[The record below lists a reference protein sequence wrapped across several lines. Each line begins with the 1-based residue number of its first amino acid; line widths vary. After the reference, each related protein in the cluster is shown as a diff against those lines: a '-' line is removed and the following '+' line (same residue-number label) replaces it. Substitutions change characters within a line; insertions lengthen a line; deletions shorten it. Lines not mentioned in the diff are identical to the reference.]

1 MPRLWA
7 YVALR
12 VLFVALCVLMVA
24 TPAVACSP
32 LPPVLAAL
40 PQVSVVIQRDGVPKV
55 AINAR
60 LAKDA
65 TARAAG
71 FQQVCPR
78 QIKTMAILFVFD
90 GPFGGVFHMRN
101 VLGPLDILFAD
112 KAGIV
117 LDAQTMA
124 VYSKEN
130 VETVYSPGRSFYYA
144 LEIAAGRLGASVQE
158 LIGARLRIKGVIPQ

>member
-1 MPRLWA
+1 MPRLWG
-7 YVALR
+7 
-12 VLFVALCVLMVA
+12 FVALYALMIG
-24 TPAVACSP
+24 TPVVACNP

-40 PQVSVVIQRDGVPKV
+40 PQVSVVIQRDGGSKQM
-55 AINAR
+55 ITAR
-60 LAKDA
+60 LAKTA
-65 TARAAG
+65 TGRAAG

-117 LDAQTMA
+117 LDAQTME

-130 VETVYSPGRSFYYA
+130 ARPVYSPGKGFHYA
-144 LEIAAGRLGASVQE
+144 LEIAAGRLGASIQE
-158 LIGARLRIKGVIPQ
+158 LIGARLRVKGVIPK

>member
-1 MPRLWA
+1 MSRLWA
-7 YVALR
+7 
-12 VLFVALCVLMVA
+12 FVALCVLMVS

-32 LPPVLAAL
+32 LPLVLAAL
-40 PQVSVVIQRDGVPKV
+40 PQVSVVIQRGETKQV
-55 AINAR
+55 INAR

-71 FQQVCPR
+71 FQQVCLR

-90 GPFGGVFHMRN
+90 DPFGGVFHMRN

-112 KAGIV
+112 QAGIV
-117 LDAQTMA
+117 LDAQTMT

-130 VETVYSPGRSFYYA
+130 VGTVYSPGRNFYYA
-144 LEIAAGRLGASVQE
+144 LEIAAGRLGPRVRE
-158 LIGARLRIKGVIPQ
+158 LIGARLRVKGVIPK

>member
-1 MPRLWA
+1 MPWLWA
-7 YVALR
+7 L
-12 VLFVALCVLMVA
+12 VALCALTVS
-24 TPAVACSP
+24 TPAVACDP

-40 PQVSVVIQRDGVPKV
+40 PQVSVVIQRDGVTKQV
-55 AINAR
+55 INAR

-78 QIKTMAILFVFD
+78 QIQTMAILFVFD
-90 GPFGGVFHMRN
+90 DPFFGVFHMRN

-130 VETVYSPGRSFYYA
+130 VGTVYSPGRGFHYA
-144 LEIAAGRLGASVQE
+144 LEIAAGRLGPRVRE
-158 LIGARLRIKGVIPQ
+158 LIGARLRVKGVVPK

>member
-1 MPRLWA
+1 MPRLRA
-7 YVALR
+7 
-12 VLFVALCVLMVA
+12 FVALCVLMVA
-24 TPAVACSP
+24 TPTVACSP

-117 LDAQTMA
+117 LNAQTMA

-130 VETVYSPGRSFYYA
+130 VETVYSPGTSFYYA

-158 LIGARLRIKGVIPQ
+158 LIGTRLWVKGVIPQ

>member
-1 MPRLWA
+1 M
-7 YVALR
+7 
-12 VLFVALCVLMVA
+12 
-24 TPAVACSP
+24 
-32 LPPVLAAL
+32 PPVLAAL
-40 PQVSVVIQRDGVPKV
+40 PQVSVVIQRDGAPKQT
-55 AINAR
+55 INAR

-130 VETVYSPGRSFYYA
+130 VKTVYSPGTSFYYA

>member
-1 MPRLWA
+1 MPRLGA
-7 YVALR
+7 
-12 VLFVALCVLMVA
+12 FVALCVLMVS

-32 LPPVLAAL
+32 LPLVLAAL
-40 PQVSVVIQRDGVPKV
+40 PQVSVVIQRGETKQV
-55 AINAR
+55 INAR

-78 QIKTMAILFVFD
+78 QIQTMAILFVFGD
-90 GPFGGVFHMRN
+90 PFVGVFHMRN

-117 LDAQTMA
+117 LDAQTMT

-130 VETVYSPGRSFYYA
+130 VGTVYSPGRNFYYA
-144 LEIAAGRLGASVQE
+144 LEIAAGRLGPRVRE
-158 LIGARLRIKGVIPQ
+158 LIGARLRVKGVIPK

>member
-7 YVALR
+7 FLALY
-12 VLFVALCVLMVA
+12 ALMGL

-32 LPPVLAAL
+32 LPAVLAAL
-40 PQVSVVIQRDGVPKV
+40 PQVSVVIQRDGVTKQV
-55 AINAR
+55 INAR

-71 FQQVCPR
+71 FQRVCPR

-90 GPFGGVFHMRN
+90 EPFMGVFHMRK

-112 KAGIV
+112 KNGVV
-117 LDAQTMA
+117 LEAQTMA

-130 VETVYSPGRSFYYA
+130 IGTVYAPGTGIHYA
-144 LEIAAGRLGASVQE
+144 LEIAADRLGPRVQE
-158 LIGARLRIKGVIPQ
+158 FIGASLRVKGVIPK

>member
-1 MPRLWA
+1 MPQ
-7 YVALR
+7 LR
-12 VLFVALCVLMVA
+12 AFVALCVLMVS
-24 TPAVACSP
+24 TPAAACSP

-40 PQVSVVIQRDGVPKV
+40 PQVSVVIQRDGVPKQV
-55 AINAR
+55 INVR

-90 GPFGGVFHMRN
+90 DPFGGVFHMRN

-117 LDAQTMA
+117 LDAQTME

-130 VETVYSPGRSFYYA
+130 ARTVYSPGRSFYYA
-144 LEIAAGRLGASVQE
+144 LEIAAGRLGANVQE
-158 LIGARLRIKGVIPQ
+158 LIGTRLRIIGVIPQ

>member
-7 YVALR
+7 
-12 VLFVALCVLMVA
+12 FVALCVLMVS

-32 LPPVLAAL
+32 LPLVLAAL
-40 PQVSVVIQRDGVPKV
+40 PQVSVVIQRGETKQV
-55 AINAR
+55 INAR

-71 FQQVCPR
+71 FQQVCLR
-78 QIKTMAILFVFD
+78 QIKTMAILFVFND
-90 GPFGGVFHMRN
+90 PFGGVFHMRN

-117 LDAQTMA
+117 LDAQTMT

-130 VETVYSPGRSFYYA
+130 VGTVYSPGRNFYYA
-144 LEIAAGRLGASVQE
+144 LEIASGRLGPRVRE
-158 LIGARLRIKGVIPQ
+158 LIGARLRVKGVIPK

>member
-1 MPRLWA
+1 MPRLWG
-7 YVALR
+7 
-12 VLFVALCVLMVA
+12 FVALYVLMVLP
-24 TPAVACSP
+24 PAAACSP

-40 PQVSVVIQRDGVPKV
+40 PQVSIEIQRDGVTKQVISARV
-55 AINAR
+55 AEN
-60 LAKDA
+60 A

-90 GPFGGVFHMRN
+90 DPFAGVFHMRN
-101 VLGPLDILFAD
+101 VLGSLDILFAD

-124 VYSKEN
+124 VNTKEN
-130 VETVYSPGRSFYYA
+130 TGTVYSPGRGFHYA
-144 LEIAAGRLGASVQE
+144 LEIAAGRLGPRVQE
-158 LIGARLRIKGVIPQ
+158 LIGMRLRVNGIIPK